1 MMTDPMRIGVISDTH
16 GYLDPLVVSVFA
28 GVQHIIHAGDI
39 MDPATLEALEA
50 IAPVTAVA
58 GNMDGGKLGK
68 LPREIAGKAGG
79 VRFVVGH
86 KRKRLIKRLAM
97 GKVDGLTLKS
107 PPDLVVF
114 GHDHL
119 PAVEWID
126 GTVYLNPGT
135 ASSPHEEDDDPTVA
149 VVTVEATGLSV
160 RFVPLKRSTEAFS
173 G

>member
-1 MMTDPMRIGVISDTH
+1 MTDFLRIGVISDTH
-16 GYLDPLVVSVFA
+16 GYLDPLVASVFA
-28 GVQHIIHAGDI
+28 GVNHILHAGDI
-39 MDPATLEALEA
+39 MDPATLETLEA

-58 GNMDGGKLGK
+58 GNLDTGKQGR
-68 LPREIAGKAGG
+68 LPREVAGKVGG

-86 KRKRLIKRLAM
+86 KRKRLLKRLSL
-97 GKVDGLTLKS
+97 GKIDGL
-107 PPDLVVF
+107 PPEAPPNLVVF

-126 GTVYLNPGT
+126 GTVLLNPGT

-149 VVTVEATGLSV
+149 VVTVEESGLSV